1 MTSFIPALA
10 HNPVA
15 RAEFHYQRFVIR
27 NGRVGIVWIV
37 LAGIMVVPALLV
49 SLVFTVAG
57 LAALVIPQAANV
69 IPFSDLIS
77 IPMEYSLSLTL
88 LATMAIAMYLVVT
101 LVNLGL
107 SANSISREKSGG
119 TWDVLRLTGIGAG
132 RIVLGKWWASLRAL
146 NGDFVMVTVIRLGVV
161 VFYLVSLAP
170 VLDQYEAISSGLA
183 TTTVITRSLAYLP
196 YLPVLLLITILYGI
210 ADAALTAAL
219 GIIAAIPDAA
229 AGSVTGTLVVSFRL
243 ITMVVAG
250 MWFLVTLN
258 GLRSDANMAI
268 FGMTLIG
275 IIAYALCLAGTL
287 WVGKKLVY

>member
-15 RAEFHYQRFVIR
+15 RAEFHHQRFVIR
-27 NGRVGIVWIV
+27 NGRVGIFWIA

-57 LAALVIPQAANV
+57 LAALIVPSASNV
-69 IPFSDLIS
+69 IPFSDLITIS
-77 IPMEYSLSLTL
+77 TAYSLSLVL

-107 SANSISREKSGG
+107 SANSISREKTGG

-146 NGDFVMVTVIRLGVV
+146 NGDFVMVTVIRMGVV
-161 VFYLVSLAP
+161 TFYLASIAP
-170 VLDQYEAISSGLA
+170 VIDQYEAISSGVA
-183 TTTVITRSLAYLP
+183 TTANIARSAAYLP
-196 YLPVLLLITILYGI
+196 YLPAMLLITILYGI

-229 AGSVTGTLVVSFRL
+229 AGSVTGALVICFRL

-250 MWFLVTLN
+250 VWFLLALN
-258 GLRSDANMAI
+258 LLRTDANTAI

-275 IIAYALCLAGTL
+275 FIAYALCLAGTL
-287 WVGKKLVY
+287 WVGKRLVY